1 MDSEYFVAGLLLII
15 PTAVLLA
22 LPMYNRNNPTFL
34 GLPFF
39 YWFQGL
45 WLFIAA
51 LMYVIAARILV
62 RRLGE

>member
-1 MDSEYFVAGLLLII
+1 MDMDYLAAGLLLII

-22 LPMYNRNNPTFL
+22 LPLYNRENPTLL

-45 WLFIAA
+45 WLFVAA
-51 LMYVIAARILV
+51 LMYVVAARILV